1 MSSAENKNIDIL
13 GLLLVD
19 AATFRDRGDYTGFF
33 TAMHIVMHATPAHD
47 PRWEIICEMLDDAAK
62 EAPDYPAAPL
72 LLCLASTKYQFYSQ
86 AAEYFMRAHNLF
98 ERGAKM
104 TPDLS
109 VLFTECAYKIF
120 GENKTQ
126 EMAQL
131 FDGQP
136 APPPQVS
143 WVVLKEVMENYPYP
157 RLSQKVFPI
166 YALN

>member
-62 EAPDYPAAPL
+62 E
-72 LLCLASTKYQFYSQ
+72 